1 MIKLI
6 ASCAWVCLLTA
17 GASFATVSMK
27 LDHQA
32 AAASVSDS
40 SGEAAEYKKLPVIN
54 VPMIADGAVQGYV
67 VAELG
72 YTYNQAL
79 MKEAVPPDVYLLD
92 EAFRKIYSDT
102 TLDFRHLEKYDVDGL
117 TKDLAQKVNQR
128 LHANVVK
135 DVLLQE
141 LNFFPKSDISR

>member
-17 GASFATVSMK
+17 ATGYGMIFVK
-27 LDHQA
+27 LSH
-32 AAASVSDS
+32 AAASAPEESAP
-40 SGEAAEYKKLPVIN
+40 GALEYKKLAPIN

-72 YTYNQAL
+72 YTYTQDLSKAP
-79 MKEAVPPDVYLLD
+79 VPPDVYILD
-92 EAFRKIYSDT
+92 EAFRTIYSDT
-102 TLDFRHLEKYDVDGL
+102 TLDFHHLERYDVNGL
-117 TKDLAQKVNQR
+117 TRKLVLRVNQR
-128 LHANVVK
+128 LHVPVVK
-135 DVLLQE
+135 DVLVQE

>member
-6 ASCAWVCLLTA
+6 ASCAWICLLTA

-27 LDHQA
+27 LDNPA
-32 AAASVSDS
+32 TTAPASDS
-40 SGEAAEYKKLPVIN
+40 SGEAVEYKKLPVIN
-54 VPMIADGAVQGYV
+54 VPMIADGIVQGYV

-72 YTYNQAL
+72 YTYNQNLVREAL
-79 MKEAVPPDVYLLD
+79 PPDVYVLD

-102 TLDFRHLEKYDVDGL
+102 TLDFHHLEKYDVNGL
-117 TKDLAQKVNQR
+117 TKELVQKVNQR

-135 DVLLQE
+135 DVLIQE
-141 LNFFPKSDISR
+141 LNFFQKSDISR